1 MADDKLTPE
10 ELQELQEL
18 EELEQ
23 LEAKEARGELDKAPE
38 QPSLISPTQ
47 SAVLGATQGLTLGF
61 SDEILA
67 ASETGQEVV
76 KDAFN
81 SFLKNQMTSDDN
93 PSSSISEKYKKH
105 KKSIDDMFNE
115 ARLANPGSYLSG
127 DIAGSL
133 ASTVLTLGGGS
144 AIKAG
149 SITKSA
155 LELSKHAGVGF
166 VHGVG
171 RSEDDTIEGIAA
183 EGLESAALGVA
194 GEAVGPIL
202 GKGYGAIKQQAKK
215 TSAGSLIKFLGDK
228 YSTVEQNLSR
238 VGKPVVEWA
247 ERLIGYTDD
256 AGKSLVDISVKR
268 KDLLDNF
275 VSAKKSSGNEM
286 GKILKQVDNELK
298 LNIDTSILKQNLK
311 DEFVTPFKSSV
322 IPEDKAVAASLEEY
336 LDSIFE
342 NVAKR
347 TENVDA
353 KTGIAIPGKEYAAK
367 EMNLSDLHAI
377 RSSIFKY
384 TKDAYKIK
392 DSIPK
397 TIMTEKRKMAGRLG
411 DAIDDIIETSSEV
424 ADSPLFTNYVTA
436 RTKYGDLSEGISAIE
451 NSMSDQ
457 GQSFIQKLFNDRL
470 FAFTSVAGALGS
482 KFGLPHSDIALGA
495 AGLLAIAKSKR
506 VNGAIAKSAQTVADA
521 MQADPDKF
529 AGVASKLVASS
540 SIAGTDF
547 LDNFMVASAE
557 VSLLQ
562 EPLAR
567 DPQEVL
573 RRADTVLTLLDQ
585 ADADAAD
592 NLRKAIEIRDVD
604 SIGTIMSQM
613 ATSLP
618 TGYIQEGM
626 GWGGKAYSEVDK
638 AAVQNYLNGVKN
650 TRKRMLL
657 TTDFAKTGMIPKE
670 MSMPKEEP
678 MNMFIYRKAKDK
690 VRNPEY

>member
-1 MADDKLTPE
+1 MADDKLTPQ

-23 LEAKEARGELDKAPE
+23 LEAQEARGELDKAPE

-47 SAVLGATQGLTLGF
+47 SAALGVTQGVTLGF
-61 SDEILA
+61 SDELLA
-67 ASETGQEVV
+67 ATETGKEVIS
-76 KDAFN
+76 DAFN
-81 SFLKNQMTSDDN
+81 SFLNNEMTSNDN
-93 PSSSISEKYKKH
+93 PSSSITEKYKKH
-105 KKSIDDMFNE
+105 KKNIDDMFNE

-133 ASTVLTLGGGS
+133 ASSMLTLGGGS
-144 AIKAG
+144 AFKAG

-171 RSEDDTIEGIAA
+171 RSEEDTIEGIAA
-183 EGLESAALGVA
+183 EGLEGAALGVA
-194 GEAVGPIL
+194 GEAVGPVL
-202 GKGYGAIKQQAKK
+202 GKGYAASKQAVKRV
-215 TSAGSLIKFLGDK
+215 SAGGLIKFLGDK

-238 VGKPVVEWA
+238 VGKPVIEWA
-247 ERLIGYTDD
+247 DRLLGYTDD
-256 AGKSLVDISVKR
+256 AGKPLVNISAKR

-286 GKILKQVDNELK
+286 GKILKQVDSELK
-298 LNIDTSILKQNLK
+298 LDIDTSLLKQNLK
-311 DEFVTPFKSSV
+311 DEFITPFKASV
-322 IPEDKAVAASLEEY
+322 VPEDKAVAASLEEY

-347 TENVDA
+347 TESVDA
-353 KTGIAIPGKEYAAK
+353 KTGLAIPGKEYSSK
-367 EMNLSDLHAI
+367 QLKLSDLHAI

-384 TKDAYKIK
+384 TKDAWKIK

-397 TIMTEKRKMAGRLG
+397 SVMIEKRKIAGRLG
-411 DAIDDIIETSSEV
+411 DAIDDIIETSQEVSE
-424 ADSPLFTNYVTA
+424 SPLFANYVTA

-457 GQSFIQKLFNDRL
+457 GQSFIQKLFNDKL

-482 KFGLPHSDIALGA
+482 KFGLPHSDIALAA
-495 AGLLAIAKSKR
+495 AGLRGIAMSKR

-521 MQADPDKF
+521 MQADPEKF
-529 AGVASKLVASS
+529 ASVASKLVTSS

-547 LDNFMVASAE
+547 MDNFMVTSAE

-562 EPLAR
+562 EPLVR
-567 DPQEVL
+567 DSQEVL
-573 RRADTVLTLLDQ
+573 RRSDTVLTLLDQ
-585 ADADAAD
+585 VDNNAADA
-592 NLRKAIEIRDVD
+592 LRKAIELRDME
-604 SIGTIMSQM
+604 SIGKIMSQV
-613 ATSLP
+613 SLP
-618 TGYIQEGM
+618 KGYVQEGM

-638 AAVQNYLNGVKN
+638 AAVSDYLNSIKN

-657 TTDFAKTGMIPKE
+657 TTEFNKTSMIPQE

-678 MNMFIYRKAKDK
+678 MNLFIYRKAKEK
-690 VRNPEY
+690 IRNPEY